1 MPQSIGRCC
10 SLSELPLGLLARP
23 TKVND
28 VAHPALGEPLRGDA
42 GPSPVASGPNTP
54 IAWRGAPAGV
64 PPGRGPHVTGAC
76 ITAFKSDFRTQPSH
90 TISLVLSFTDPL

>member
-1 MPQSIGRCC
+1 LSSLVSRFDPVAVEIAAGLGVALGFEFALGLAASMPQSIGRCC

-54 IAWRGAPAGV
+54 IPWRRELA
-64 PPGRGPHVTGAC
+64 
-76 ITAFKSDFRTQPSH
+76 
-90 TISLVLSFTDPL
+90 